1 MTRWISFLA
10 LWLICAGPVAAQSS
24 ADSLSVLDQLGE
36 TLAGGGS
43 GDQFLDPEVAF
54 VMDADALNGDTI
66 VAQWRIHDGY
76 YLYRD
81 KFEFV
86 LKDGTGAQLGVPEIP
101 PGTVKHDEYFGEM
114 EVFYN
119 FAEATIPVQRTAS
132 IDTPIMLDVWYQG
145 CADAGLCYPPI
156 TKTVAL
162 TLPGVVADGGGS
174 AMNVVAGLA
183 AGSRAGVALSEQDRL
198 ARSILEDN
206 AWTVMLAFFGF
217 GLLLSFTPCVFP
229 MIPILSSIIVGQR
242 ESLTT
247 RKSFMLSMV
256 YVLAMAA
263 TYTVAGVIAGFSG
276 QNIQAVFQNPW
287 ILSAFSAV
295 FVLLALSMF
304 GLYELQLPRRWQT
317 KLTELSN
324 RQQGGT
330 YVGVGVMGFL
340 SALIVGPCVAA
351 PLAGALVYIGQTGDG
366 LLGGA
371 ALFALSMGMGAPLL
385 AIGASAGKLLPRAGA
400 WMDTVK
406 AVFGFLLLAVAIYL
420 LERILPGWVAM
431 LLWAALMIVA
441 AIFMGALDVL
451 QAPASA
457 WQRLCKGSGLVMMV
471 YGVLLM
477 VGAAGGQGDV
487 FQPLRGFGFGAVA
500 ESSAELEF
508 KRVKGIEGLEAELV
522 LAAAQ
527 GRPVVL
533 EYYADWCVSC
543 KEMEKYTFADP
554 GVREL
559 LTKAVLLQTDVTAN
573 DDKDQAMLQR
583 FGLIGPPAILFFDTK
598 GIEQPQFR
606 VVGYMN
612 AEEFRAH
619 AGRAI
624 I

>member
-10 LWLICAGPVAAQSS
+10 LWLLCVGPVAAQSN
-24 ADSLSVLDQLGE
+24 ADSMSVLDELGQ
-36 TLAGGGS
+36 TLAGSGG
-43 GDQFLDPEVAF
+43 GDEFLDPEVAF
-54 VMDADALNGDTI
+54 VMDARALDNDTI

-81 KFEFV
+81 KFKFE
-86 LKDGTGAQLGVPEIP
+86 LRDETGAQLGAPAMP
-101 PGTVKHDEYFGEM
+101 PGTVKHDDYFGEM

-132 IDTPIMLDVWYQG
+132 NDAPITLDVWYQG

-162 TLPGVVADGGGS
+162 TLPGIAADGGGS
-174 AMNVVAGLA
+174 AMNVVTELA
-183 AGSRAGVALSEQDRL
+183 AGAQPGVTLSEQDRL

-242 ESLTT
+242 ENLTT
-247 RKSFMLSMV
+247 RRAFTLSMV

-263 TYTVAGVIAGFSG
+263 TYTVAGIVAGFSG
-276 QNIQAVFQNPW
+276 QNIQAAFQNPW
-287 ILSAFSAV
+287 ILSAFSAL

-304 GLYELQLPRRWQT
+304 GLYDLQLPRRWQT
-317 KLTELSN
+317 KLTDLSN

-330 YVGVGVMGFL
+330 YIGVGVMGFL

-351 PLAGALVYIGQTGDG
+351 PLAGALIYIGQTGDG

-371 ALFALSMGMGAPLL
+371 ALFALSMGMGTPLL
-385 AIGASAGKLLPRAGA
+385 AIGASAGKLLPKSGP

-431 LLWAALMIVA
+431 LLWAALMIMA
-441 AIFMGALDVL
+441 AIFMGALDGL
-451 QAPASA
+451 QSTASV
-457 WQRLCKGSGLVMMV
+457 WRRLCKGSGLVMMI

-477 VGAAGGQGDV
+477 VGAAGGQGDF
-487 FQPLRGFGFGAVA
+487 FQPLRGFGFGGVA
-500 ESSAELEF
+500 ESSVELEF
-508 KRVKGIEGLEAELV
+508 KPVKGIEGWETELIS
-522 LAAAQ
+522 AAAQ
-527 GRPVVL
+527 GKPVVL
-533 EYYADWCVSC
+533 EYYADWCISC
-543 KEMEKYTFADP
+543 KEMEKYTFTDP

-559 LTKAVLLQTDVTAN
+559 LAKAVLLQSDVTAN
-573 DDKDQAMLQR
+573 DDIDQAMLKR
-583 FGLIGPPAILFFDTK
+583 FGLIGPPAILFFDMN

-612 AEEFRAH
+612 AEEFRAL
-619 AGRAI
+619 ASRAI
-624 I
+624 L

>member
-1 MTRWISFLA
+1 MRRWISFLA

-24 ADSLSVLDQLGE
+24 ADSLSVLDQLGQ
-36 TLAGGGS
+36 TLAGSGGE
-43 GDQFLDPEVAF
+43 DEFLDPEAAF
-54 VMDADALNGDTI
+54 VMDADVLNGDTI

-81 KFEFV
+81 KFKFV
-86 LKDGTGAQLGVPEIP
+86 LKDGTGTQLGAPQIP
-101 PGTVKHDEYFGEM
+101 PGRVKHDEYFGEM

-119 FAEATIPVQRTAS
+119 FAQATIPVQRTAS
-132 IDTPIMLDVWYQG
+132 TDTPITLEVWYQG

-162 TLPGVVADGGGS
+162 TLPGQVADTGGS
-174 AMNVVAGLA
+174 AMNVVTGLA
-183 AGSRAGVALSEQDRL
+183 AGSEAGVTLSEQDRL

-242 ESLTT
+242 ERLTT
-247 RKSFMLSMV
+247 RRSFMLSLV

-276 QNIQAVFQNPW
+276 QNIQAAFQNPW
-287 ILSAFSAV
+287 ILSAFSVV

-304 GLYELQLPRRWQT
+304 GLYDLQLPQRWQT

-330 YVGVGVMGFL
+330 YIGVGVMGFL

-351 PLAGALVYIGQTGDG
+351 PLAGALIYIGQTGDG

-371 ALFALSMGMGAPLL
+371 ALFALSMGMGTPLL
-385 AIGASAGKLLPRAGA
+385 AIGASAGKLLPKSGA

-406 AVFGFLLLAVAIYL
+406 AIFGFLLLGVAIYL
-420 LERILPGWVAM
+420 LERILPGWVTM
-431 LLWAALMIVA
+431 LLWAALVIIA
-441 AIFMGALDVL
+441 AIFMGALDTL
-451 QAPASA
+451 QATASA

-487 FQPLRGFGFGAVA
+487 FQPLRGFGLGAGS

-508 KRVKGIEGLEAELV
+508 KPVKGIKGLEAALV

-527 GRPVVL
+527 GKPVVL
-533 EYYADWCVSC
+533 EYYADWCISC
-543 KEMEKYTFADP
+543 KEMEKYTFTDP

-559 LTKAVLLQTDVTAN
+559 LAKAVLLQTDVTAN
-573 DDKDQAMLQR
+573 DDIDQAMLKR
-583 FGLIGPPAILFFDTK
+583 FGLIGPPAILFFDRT

-619 AGRAI
+619 ASRAI